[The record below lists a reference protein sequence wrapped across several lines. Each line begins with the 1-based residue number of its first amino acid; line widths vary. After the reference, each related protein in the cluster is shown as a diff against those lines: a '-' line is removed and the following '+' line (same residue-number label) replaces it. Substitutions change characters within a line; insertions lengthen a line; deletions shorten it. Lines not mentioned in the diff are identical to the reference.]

1 MFEEKIH
8 LLTPTPYL
16 PYFYA
21 TKTTHE
27 TPNTMHVKAQ
37 AIETEQKENGKEVAL
52 LTIPFSYP

>member
-1 MFEEKIH
+1 MDMFEEKIH

-37 AIETEQKENGKEVAL
+37 VT
-52 LTIPFSYP
+52 